1 MGGKFGA
8 CFNVI
13 SEKGEMSWL
22 DFNSC
27 VSDWQPVTQNE
38 PTEIVLFMNDEISG
52 TERRYR

>member
-38 PTEIVLFMNDEISG
+38 PTNCVIYE
-52 TERRYR
+52 